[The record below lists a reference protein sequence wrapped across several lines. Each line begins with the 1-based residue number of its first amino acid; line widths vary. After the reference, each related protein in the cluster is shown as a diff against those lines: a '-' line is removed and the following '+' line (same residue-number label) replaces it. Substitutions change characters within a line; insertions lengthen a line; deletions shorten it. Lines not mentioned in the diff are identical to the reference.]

1 VTDPAAAGQYRVMER
16 LQRTPA
22 DGVPPGHPRLEE
34 IYDREFAYVW
44 QTLRRLGVGAAE
56 LEDVAHDV
64 FVVVHRR
71 LGDFD
76 PTRALRPWLFGI
88 AYRVA
93 SEHRRRP
100 ARAARQGAA
109 AVDAAELADPAPSP
123 ERLAASEQARRQ
135 VARALDQLPLDQR
148 AVVVLHD
155 IDGASVPEIARALEV
170 PLNTVYSRL
179 RLGRAKFVAAVA
191 AEIGDGEL
199 R

>member
-1 VTDPAAAGQYRVMER
+1 
-16 LQRTPA
+16 
-22 DGVPPGHPRLEE
+22 LEE
-34 IYDREFAYVW
+34 IYEREFPYVW
-44 QTLRRLGVGAAE
+44 QTLRRLGVNAAE

-76 PTRALRPWLFGI
+76 ATRALRPWLFGI

-93 SEHRRRP
+93 SEQRRRP
-100 ARAARQGAA
+100 AGPARSGAPPL
-109 AVDAAELADPAPSP
+109 DAAEVADPAPSP
-123 ERLAASEQARRQ
+123 ERMAASEEARRQ
-135 VARALDQLPLDQR
+135 VGRALDQLPLDQR
-148 AVVVLHD
+148 AVMVLHD

-179 RLGRAKFVAAVA
+179 RLARAKFVAAVA
-191 AEIGDGEL
+191 AEMGDGEL